1 MSVLPTPPVLRNAR
15 LTAILMVILIRPY
28 KEDILV
34 IAKAVTMLGE
44 SVHQSPDDLDTVEQP
59 GELDNLV
66 L

>member
-1 MSVLPTPPVLRNAR
+1 
-15 LTAILMVILIRPY
+15 MVILIRPY